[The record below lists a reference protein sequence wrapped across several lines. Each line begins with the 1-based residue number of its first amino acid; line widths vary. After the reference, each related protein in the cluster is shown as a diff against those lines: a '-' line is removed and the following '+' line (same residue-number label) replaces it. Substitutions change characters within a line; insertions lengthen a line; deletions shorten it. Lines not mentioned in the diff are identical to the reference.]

1 METKKNYSV
10 NPNAENI
17 LNAVATIGL
26 AIGWVLAI
34 ISIIVGI
41 AVASQEEIVGYAL
54 VGILAGGVILLIA
67 YITWAQLKV
76 IVNISRSLYNIND
89 AIISQAVAPVTGAVA
104 NTEGEPAKEQAE
116 QAEGRFEVGQ
126 LVIIKSS
133 EMQFR
138 ISEIKKEN
146 GITMYY
152 SEKFNNWFTEEKI
165 EDFDKY
171 WAEKDKTR

>member
-1 METKKNYSV
+1 METNKNYSV
-10 NPNAENI
+10 NPNAESI
-17 LNAVATIGL
+17 LNGVASVGL

-41 AVASQEEIVGYAL
+41 AVAYEEDIVGYAL
-54 VGILAGGVILLIA
+54 IGILAGGVILLIA

-89 AIISQAVAPVTGAVA
+89 AISSQAVAPVASTGA
-104 NTEGEPAKEQAE
+104 NTEGGPTKEQG
-116 QAEGRFEVGQ
+116 EGRFEVGQ

-171 WAEKDKTR
+171 WAEKDKTRK